1 MTMKVILTGEFIQ
14 ETNRYAE
21 GITNLENFRIRNLTF
36 GLDAIRSR
44 YHGSNTEISGFF
56 EVFDP
61 LDDYRFAAPVTLSAS
76 PGPVVAQE
84 VWELFM
90 NELTRTIREESQ
102 IDGILLALHGAMV
115 TEEMEDAEGEILERL
130 RAMVGPDVPI
140 MATLDLH
147 VNMTQKMVDNA
158 DALFV
163 YDRYPHIDGYETGLR
178 AAQCMLQT
186 LGGKQKPVMAW
197 KKLDFILPY
206 MPDGEPVFAPFLK
219 RAQALRDSGE
229 LVNVSICHGFFASD
243 IYEQGV
249 AVIAVADGDL
259 ALAQKTADELGEA
272 LFTARK
278 TLRRK
283 FYTPEEAIREAL
295 NSESFPVVLADVSDN
310 PGSGASSDA
319 PLLLKTMLEMK
330 VTDAAVAV
338 MYDRETVEQAM
349 AAGVGSTITVKL
361 GGKIA
366 PEVTGGPIE
375 CTGYVKA
382 ITDGQFRIRDK
393 MNQGTV
399 ARFGN
404 CALLQIEGV
413 QVIVCSYHTQPYD
426 LEIFRHIGIQPQDM
440 KILMVKS
447 AAHFRAS
454 YGTIA
459 AKILDVEAPAQAPQN
474 PEMLPL
480 ERSRRPIYPLDD
492 I

>member
-1 MTMKVILTGEFIQ
+1 MKVILTGEFMQ
-14 ETNRYAE
+14 ETNRYAK
-21 GITNLENFRIRNLTF
+21 GLTKLENFKIRNLTY
-36 GLDAIRSR
+36 GEEAIRAR
-44 YHGSNTEISGFF
+44 YMGSKSEISAFF
-56 EVFDP
+56 DVFDP
-61 LDDYRFAAPVTLSAS
+61 RTDYRFAAPVTLSAS

-84 VWELFM
+84 MWELFM
-90 NELTRTIREESQ
+90 NELTAAIQKEPQ
-102 IDGILLALHGAMV
+102 IDGILLALHGAMA

-130 RAMVGPDVPI
+130 RTMVGPDVPI
-140 MATLDLH
+140 ITTLDLH
-147 VNMTQKMVDNA
+147 VNMTKKMVDCA

-163 YDRYPHIDGYETGLR
+163 YDRYPHTDAYETGLR
-178 AAQCMLQT
+178 AATCMLNT
-186 LGGKQKPVMAW
+186 LEGKQHPVMAW

-206 MPDGEPVFAPFLK
+206 MPDQVPVFAPFLA
-219 RAQALRDSGE
+219 RAQALREEDRMI
-229 LVNVSICHGFFASD
+229 NVSICHGFFASD

-249 AVIAVADGDL
+249 AVIAVSDGDPV
-259 ALAQKTADELGEA
+259 LAQKVADELGNDIFA
-272 LFTARK
+272 ARK
-278 TLRRK
+278 TLRRAY
-283 FYTPEEAIREAL
+283 YTAEEAVREAL

-310 PGSGASSDA
+310 PGSGASTDST
-319 PLLLKTMLEMK
+319 LLLKTMLEMK

-338 MYDRETVEQAM
+338 MYDPETVEQAM
-349 AAGVGSTITVKL
+349 SAGIGSTIRIRL

-375 CTGYVKA
+375 CTAYVKRL
-382 ITDGQFRIRDK
+382 TDGRFINRDK
-393 MNQGTV
+393 MNQGLP
-399 ARFGN
+399 ADFGK
-404 CALLQIEGV
+404 CALLQIDGV

-454 YGTIA
+454 YGKVA

-480 ERSRRPIYPLDD
+480 ERSRRPIYPLDE